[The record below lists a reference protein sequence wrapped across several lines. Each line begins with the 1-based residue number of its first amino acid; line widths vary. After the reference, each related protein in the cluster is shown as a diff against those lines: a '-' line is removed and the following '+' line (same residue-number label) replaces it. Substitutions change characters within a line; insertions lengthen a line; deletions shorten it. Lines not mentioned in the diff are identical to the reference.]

1 MSQATL
7 WDKGG
12 LVSNEHP
19 STSHHAAATVKAGSQ
34 RAQVLMALWKAPATA
49 HSLWTNSLVLNT
61 AGRPVSPN
69 QIATR
74 LKELRDGGLV
84 EYQRTFPGGPYVVED
99 TTSGNTA
106 MVQALTGHGRF
117 VTADLMRG
125 GRTCSQPAPTTR

>member
-1 MSQATL
+1 MQASL
-7 WDKGG
+7 WDKPGV
-12 LVSNEHP
+12 VSNEHP

-34 RAQVLMALWKAPATA
+34 RAQVLMALWSRASTA
-49 HSLWTNSLVLNT
+49 HSLWKNGQVLNR
-61 AGRPVSPN
+61 AGHVVSAN